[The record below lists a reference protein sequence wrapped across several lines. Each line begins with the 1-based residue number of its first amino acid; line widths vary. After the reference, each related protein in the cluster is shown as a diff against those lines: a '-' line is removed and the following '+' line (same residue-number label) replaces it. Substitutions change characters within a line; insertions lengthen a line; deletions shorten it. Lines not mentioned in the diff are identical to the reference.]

1 MNIGAYMDL
10 TSGYL
15 ILFMAFLLYYPIRYF
30 VMKNFL
36 PRSDEEKYYRRPS
49 MYLHA
54 GIAVLY
60 SLTGGMVFVKFAPD
74 ETFKA
79 LLYLSFCII
88 ITSTI
93 GYNHANWITKQQ

>member
-1 MNIGAYMDL
+1 MDL

-15 ILFMAFLLYYPIRYF
+15 ILFMAFLLYYPMNYLVVKR
-30 VMKNFL
+30 FL
-36 PRSDEEKYYRRPS
+36 PRSEEVRHSRS
-49 MYLHA
+49 VFVLLHA

-60 SLTGGMVFVKFAPD
+60 SSVGGIVFVQFAPD

-93 GYNHANWITKQQ
+93 GYNNGHWISKQL